1 MADGTRLKEI
11 AADNQRCLSEVR
23 QLTLQVAQMLEMQ
36 QATNQRIDQMQSAL
50 ETRNQNPNA
59 QDDTLQGTSQNSN
72 PLNGSNNRALLQ
84 VRGLKLDFP
93 RFDGTNVLHWIFQ
106 SE

>member
-11 AADNQRCLSEVR
+11 AADNQRCLNEVR

-50 ETRNQNPNA
+50 ET
-59 QDDTLQGTSQNSN
+59 
-72 PLNGSNNRALLQ
+72 
-84 VRGLKLDFP
+84 
-93 RFDGTNVLHWIFQ
+93 
-106 SE
+106 